1 MGASNAT
8 SGAPEASPHR
18 VSGVNSLRPDDAALI
33 SGSPRPRAPQSPL
46 GVDGDL
52 ATLPQGVTM
61 TSRRTLLSSLAVA
74 ATLALPLSAHAQQ
87 FFRIGTGG
95 TAGTYYPVGGMIANA
110 VSQPGKIVATAQ
122 ASNGS
127 VANVSAIAGGSME
140 SGFSQADVAT
150 WAQKGTGLYEGKP
163 NVPGLRL
170 IANLYPESVHVVVR
184 KGSGIKTV
192 ADLKGKR
199 VALDEPGSGTLVN
212 ARAILAAYGIKEADI
227 KPEYIKPN
235 QAGDKMKDGSLDA
248 FFFTGGAPA
257 GAIAELASAGSGIDI
272 LPLDGKEADALRASS
287 SFFAP
292 DLIAADTYKGV
303 GAVKTLAVGAQWVT
317 SDKADAATVY
327 EVTKALFSAP
337 AQAQLAAGHAKGKF
351 ITKENAIKGAGI
363 PFHPGAEKFYK
374 EAGLLK

>member
-1 MGASNAT
+1 MIT
-8 SGAPEASPHR
+8 R
-18 VSGVNSLRPDDAALI
+18 KQFLVVLAA
-33 SGSPRPRAPQSPL
+33 
-46 GVDGDL
+46 
-52 ATLPQGVTM
+52 
-61 TSRRTLLSSLAVA
+61 
-74 ATLALPLSAHAQQ
+74 ALPLAASAQQ

-127 VANVSAIAGGSME
+127 LANVTGVAGGAME

-150 WAQKGTGLYEGKP
+150 WAYKGTGIFEGKP

-184 KGSGIKTV
+184 KGAGIKSV

-212 ARAILAAYGIKEADI
+212 ARAILAAYGVKESDI

-235 QAGDKMKDGSLDA
+235 QAGDKMKDGALDA
-248 FFFTGGAPA
+248 FFFTGGTPA
-257 GAIAELASAGSGIDI
+257 GAISELASTGGGIDI
-272 LPLDGKEADALRASS
+272 LPIDGKEAEALKKSS
-287 SFFAP
+287 GFFA
-292 DLIAADTYKGV
+292 DDVIAADTYKGV
-303 GAVKTLAVGAQWVT
+303 GQVKTLSVGAQWVT
-317 SDKADAATVY
+317 SDKADANTVY
-327 EVTKALFSAP
+327 EIVKALYSP
-337 AQAQLAAGHAKGKF
+337 EGQKQLAAGHAKGKF
-351 ITKENAIKGAGI
+351 ITKENAVQGAGI
-363 PFHPGAEKFYK
+363 PFHPGAERFYK

>member
-1 MGASNAT
+1 MRLS
-8 SGAPEASPHR
+8 R
-18 VSGVNSLRPDDAALI
+18 VLALAAALAL
-33 SGSPRPRAPQSPL
+33 SG
-46 GVDGDL
+46 
-52 ATLPQGVTM
+52 T
-61 TSRRTLLSSLAVA
+61 AVQ
-74 ATLALPLSAHAQQ
+74 AQQ

-110 VSQPGKIVATAQ
+110 VSQPGKIVVTAQ

-127 VANVSAIAGGSME
+127 VANVSGIAGGALE

-170 IANLYPESVHVVVR
+170 IANLYPESVHVVVK
-184 KGSGIKTV
+184 KGSGIKSV

-212 ARAILAAYGIKEADI
+212 ARAILAAYGVKESDI

-257 GAIAELASAGSGIDI
+257 GAIAELASAGAGIDV
-272 LPLDGKEADALRASS
+272 LPIDGPQADALRKASP
-287 SFFAP
+287 FFSADNIP
-292 DLIAADTYKGV
+292 ADTYKGV
-303 GAVKTLAVGAQWVT
+303 GAVNTLAVGAQWVT
-317 SDKADAATVY
+317 SDKVDANTVY
-327 EVTKALFSAP
+327 EITKALYGEA
-337 AQAQLAAGHAKGKF
+337 AQKQLASGHAKGKF
-351 ITKENAIKGAGI
+351 ITKENAVKSAGI

-374 EAGLLK
+374 EAGVLK